1 LPCFIQNLKTSDKA
15 YIKNNLSIITTLAK
29 LKSIK
34 QLSENDSAPES
45 ATALVG
51 EMKIL
56 IPLAGLVD
64 KEQEILRLNKEIDK
78 LIKHQQQL
86 SGKLNNKKFI
96 SEAPKAVVEKEQ
108 SKLSSVEKALGDL
121 ELQLKK
127 ISSL

>member
-1 LPCFIQNLKTSDKA
+1 MESIQ
-15 YIKNNLSIITTLAK
+15 
-29 LKSIK
+29 

-64 KEQEILRLNKEIDK
+64 KEQEILRLNKEIEK
-78 LIKHQQQL
+78 LMKHQQQL

-96 SEAPKAVVEKEQ
+96 SGAPKMVVEKEQ
-108 SKLSSVEKALGDL
+108 SKLSSVEKTLGDL

>member
-1 LPCFIQNLKTSDKA
+1 LE
-15 YIKNNLSIITTLAK
+15 
-29 LKSIK
+29 SIK
-34 QLSENDSAPES
+34 QLSDNDLAPES

-51 EMKIL
+51 EMKIF

-96 SEAPKAVVEKEQ
+96 SGAPKVVVKKEQ

>member
-1 LPCFIQNLKTSDKA
+1 ME
-15 YIKNNLSIITTLAK
+15 
-29 LKSIK
+29 SIK
-34 QLSENDSAPES
+34 LLSENDSAPES

-56 IPLAGLVD
+56 IPMAGLVD

-96 SEAPKAVVEKEQ
+96 SKAPNEVVEKEQ
-108 SKLSSVEKALGDL
+108 SKLSSVEKSLGDL

>member
-1 LPCFIQNLKTSDKA
+1 LK
-15 YIKNNLSIITTLAK
+15 N
-29 LKSIK
+29 IK

-51 EMKIL
+51 EIKIL
-56 IPLAGLVD
+56 IPLAGIID

-78 LIKHQQQL
+78 LIKNQQQL
-86 SGKLNNKKFI
+86 SSKLNNKKFI
-96 SEAPKAVVEKEQ
+96 SGAPKTVVEKEQ

-127 ISSL
+127 ISTL

>member
-1 LPCFIQNLKTSDKA
+1 ME
-15 YIKNNLSIITTLAK
+15 SIN
-29 LKSIK
+29 

-45 ATALVG
+45 ATSLVG

-64 KEQEILRLNKEIDK
+64 KKQEILRLNKDIEK
-78 LIKHQQQL
+78 LIKHLQQY

-96 SEAPKAVVEKEQ
+96 SGAPKAVVEKEQ
-108 SKLSSVEKALGDL
+108 SKLSSVEKAIADL